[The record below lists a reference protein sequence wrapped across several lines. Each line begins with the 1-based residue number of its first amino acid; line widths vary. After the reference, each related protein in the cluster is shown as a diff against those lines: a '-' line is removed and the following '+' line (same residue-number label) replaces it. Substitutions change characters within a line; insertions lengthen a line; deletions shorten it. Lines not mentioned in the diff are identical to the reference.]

1 MDWKRTTFL
10 AGAMVIAAGVLSGCG
25 ATYKTRPHDL
35 TVRGHEDA
43 AASEDAEAKRS
54 ADAAE
59 VIGRGSANAR
69 AMVTH
74 HHELAESH
82 RAAANALRDKEA
94 KACAGVAPE
103 TAARADVP
111 GASLTTVDA
120 IRERPLV
127 PGGRVSAGYV
137 PVYLRG
143 ARLTLRGEGGQR
155 DIERV
160 LACRIAR
167 FAAAGDD
174 GVDPVAVRGASASV
188 RPGEEGSVV
197 VELRAADE
205 TAAAEVLRRARALA
219 SR

>member
-1 MDWKRTTFL
+1 MDWKRTTLL

-25 ATYKTRPHDL
+25 AIYKTRPNDL
-35 TVRGHEDA
+35 T
-43 AASEDAEAKRS
+43 EAR
-54 ADAAE
+54 
-59 VIGRGSANAR
+59 
-69 AMVTH
+69 
-74 HHELAESH
+74 
-82 RAAANALRDKEA
+82 
-94 KACAGVAPE
+94 ACAGVAPE

-111 GASLTTVDA
+111 GASVTTVDA
-120 IRERPLV
+120 IQERPLV
-127 PGGRVSAGYV
+127 PGGRASPGYI

-143 ARLTLRGEGGQR
+143 ARLTLRGEAGPR
-155 DIERV
+155 DIERL

-174 GVDPVAVRGASASV
+174 GVDPVAVRGASARV

>member
-25 ATYKTRPHDL
+25 AIYKTRPHDL
-35 TVRGHEDA
+35 TVRGHEDTA
-43 AASEDAEAKRS
+43 AMEDAEAKRS
-54 ADAAE
+54 AEAAE
-59 VIGRGSANAR
+59 AIGRGSANAR

-94 KACAGVAPE
+94 KACTGVARE
-103 TAARADVP
+103 TAAGADVP
-111 GASLTTVDA
+111 GASVTTVDA
-120 IRERPLV
+120 IQEPPLM
-127 PGGRVSAGYV
+127 PGGRASPGYI
-137 PVYLRG
+137 PVYLKG
-143 ARLTLRGEGGQR
+143 ARLTLRGETGPR

-160 LACRIAR
+160 LSCRIAR

-174 GVDPVAVRGASASV
+174 GVDPVAVPGASTRV
-188 RPGEEGSVV
+188 RPGDEGSVV

-205 TAAAEVLRRARALA
+205 TAATEVLRRARALS